1 MDAAGRPGTRQYLA
15 KAGLE
20 AAIDRLPKASLR
32 ARARAVPEFSDP
44 ASESPGESMSRA
56 NIHLLGFAPP
66 VLQHRIADRD
76 GEFARTDYCWPEAN
90 LAGEFDG
97 QGKYLRGAEE
107 SGLSAGDIVLRE
119 KKREDRIRRTGIGVV
134 RWDWRDAKDLR
145 VLRRILTEAGVP
157 RATQTLRS
165 KAS

>member
-1 MDAAGRPGTRQYLA
+1 M
-15 KAGLE
+15 
-20 AAIDRLPKASLR
+20 R
-32 ARARAVPEFSDP
+32 ARAKAVLEFSDP

-76 GEFARTDYCWPEAN
+76 GEFARTDYYWPEVN

-97 QGKYLRGAEE
+97 RGKYLR
-107 SGLSAGDIVLRE
+107 SAQERDLPVGEVVMRE
-119 KKREDRIRRTGIGVV
+119 KKREDRIRRTGIRVV
-134 RWDWRDAKDLR
+134 RWDWQDAMDLPT
-145 VLRRILTEAGVP
+145 LRRILSEAGVP
-157 RATQTLRS
+157 RATQTRPS